1 MNTKANG
8 GRRKA
13 KVTSHERLLRSYFLL
28 STFAFLLG
36 CVPGASLGAQ
46 YPERPVRLIV
56 PFTPGATADIVARR
70 LAPRLSEGWNQQVV
84 VDNRAGAG
92 GTIGINIV
100 ARAAPDGYTLLVH
113 SLAFAV
119 SAALYTRL
127 PYDSVKDFAPITQ
140 ISMAP
145 SVVVVAPALG
155 AKTLKDLIAL
165 ARSKPGQI
173 NYASAG
179 VGSGTHLN
187 GEQFKYAA
195 GIDVVHV
202 PYKGPNEALLDV
214 ATGRIQYFISPLV
227 PALPF
232 IRDGRLIPLGVT
244 TAQRA
249 RALPDVPTVAES
261 ALPGYEYQAW
271 FGAFAPAGTP
281 RPVVERIGREIA
293 RVVALPDVAKQFQA
307 QGEDIRTGP
316 PEEFAAFVRAEIEKY
331 RKVARL
337 ANIRVE

>member
-1 MNTKANG
+1 M
-8 GRRKA
+8 RSLRKI
-13 KVTSHERLLRSYFLL
+13 
-28 STFAFLLG
+28 TFAALATGLP
-36 CVPGASLGAQ
+36 VVAIPGAAQ
-46 YPERPVRLIV
+46 PPANYPTRPIRLIV
-56 PFTPGATADIVARR
+56 PFTPGATADAVARR
-70 LAPRLSEGWNQQVV
+70 LAPRMSESWNQQVV
-84 VDNRAGAG
+84 VDNRSGAG

-100 ARAAPDGYTLLVH
+100 AKAAPDGYTLLVH

-119 SAALYTRL
+119 SAALYARL

-140 ISMAP
+140 ISQAP
-145 SVVVVAPALG
+145 SVMVVAPALG
-155 AKTLKDLIAL
+155 VKSVKELIAL

-179 VGSGTHLN
+179 IGSGTHFN
-187 GEQFKYAA
+187 GEQFRHAA

-214 ATGRIQYFISPLV
+214 ATGRVHYFISPLV

-232 IRDGRLIPLGVT
+232 IRDGRLIAIGVT
-244 TAQRA
+244 SRERA
-249 RALPDVPTVAES
+249 RTLPDVPTVAES

-293 RVVALPDVAKQFQA
+293 RVVALPEVAKQFQA
-307 QGEDIRTGP
+307 QGEDVRTGT
-316 PEEFAAFVRAEIEKY
+316 PEEFTRFVRAEIEKY
-331 RKVARL
+331 RKVAKL
-337 ANIRVE
+337 AGIHAD

>member
-1 MNTKANG
+1 MHNL
-8 GRRKA
+8 RKIA
-13 KVTSHERLLRSYFLL
+13 FAALATSL
-28 STFAFLLG
+28 TAFAI
-36 CVPGASLGAQ
+36 PGAAQ
-46 YPERPVRLIV
+46 QPGNYPTRPIRLIV

-100 ARAAPDGYTLLVH
+100 AKAVPDGYTLLVH

-119 SAALYTRL
+119 SAALYAKL

-145 SVVVVAPALG
+145 SIVVVAPSLG
-155 AKTLKDLIAL
+155 VKSVRELIAL

-179 VGSGTHLN
+179 IGSGTHLN
-187 GEQFKYAA
+187 GEQFKHAA
-195 GIDVVHV
+195 AIEVVHV

-232 IRDGRLIPLGVT
+232 IRDGRLTPLGVT

-281 RPVVERIGREIA
+281 RAVVDRIGREIA

-307 QGEDIRTGP
+307 QGEDVRAST
-316 PEEFAAFVRAEIEKY
+316 PEEFAGFVRAEIEKY

-337 ANIRVE
+337 ANIRVD

>member
-1 MNTKANG
+1 MI
-8 GRRKA
+8 
-13 KVTSHERLLRSYFLL
+13 ERWLVARFSFLVPCFLL
-28 STFAFLLG
+28 CAA
-36 CVPGASLGAQ
+36 VAPAAASAAQ
-46 YPERPVRLIV
+46 TYPTRPVRLIV

-70 LAPRLSEGWNQQVV
+70 LAPRLSEGWSQQVV

-100 ARAAPDGYTLLVH
+100 AKAVPDGYTLLVH
-113 SLAFAV
+113 SVAFAV

-155 AKTLKDLIAL
+155 VKSVKELIAL
-165 ARSKPGQI
+165 ARAKPGQI

-179 VGSGTHLN
+179 IGSGTHFN

-202 PYKGPNEALLDV
+202 PYKGPAEALLDT
-214 ATGRIQYFISPLV
+214 ATGRVQYFISPLV

-232 IRDGRLIPLGVT
+232 IRDGRLVALGVT
-244 TAQRA
+244 AAQRA

-293 RVVALPDVAKQFQA
+293 RVVALPDVAKQFQS
-307 QGEDIRTGP
+307 QGEDVRTGT
-316 PEEFAAFVRAEIEKY
+316 PEEFAGFVRAEIEKY

-337 ANIRVE
+337 ANIRVD